1 MMMEILNPQAKT
13 TNPTNN
19 KTERTIMLNFNLFKN
34 DRKLEGDNQPL
45 YKNATV
51 IVDEDIILK
60 AGQKYEI
67 ALWKKDKTKDGRDA
81 DFLSVSVRRK

>member
-1 MMMEILNPQAKT
+1 
-13 TNPTNN
+13 
-19 KTERTIMLNFNLFKN
+19 MLNFNLFKN

-51 IVDEDIILK
+51 VVDEDIILK

-81 DFLSVSVRRK
+81 DFLSVSVKENNFSINTEVEETDKPPF